1 MLPAELIGGANLHG
15 EKYLSWPPNGAS
27 VYSIDDIG
35 HVDEMLLNS
44 EKTETLVAAK
54 VGGVHEMETY

>member
-1 MLPAELIGGANLHG
+1 MGR
-15 EKYLSWPPNGAS
+15 KYLSWPPNGVS